1 MRTHRERWIAVSLRA
16 WKRVDADNVLGRAAE
31 LAFFFLFS
39 IFPLLIVLTTILGLV
54 STGQQMRAH
63 LWQYL
68 GTMLP
73 TSAYDLVSQELQNLI
88 QASGGGK
95 LSFGIVLTI
104 ASASS
109 GMIALMEGFNAAYRV
124 REERSWLHQRL
135 LAIVLTMALDLF
147 TTCALA
153 LFLYGD
159 RLGSFIANQAGLEG
173 LFQNVW
179 QILQWPVL
187 ILLVLFSL
195 ALVYRF
201 APDVPHQKWRSVF
214 PGAAAAV
221 VIWIAASAMLRVYLR
236 FFNTYSNVYGSLG
249 AVMILML
256 WLYLFGIAIL
266 IGAEVNAILR
276 ETALGDSASQ
286 AAVPETAR

>member
-1 MRTHRERWIAVSLRA
+1 MRVWNRA
-16 WKRVDADNVLGRAAE
+16 NADNILGRAGE
-31 LAFFFLFS
+31 LAYFFLFS
-39 IFPLLIVLTTILGLV
+39 IFPLLIVFTTILGFV
-54 STGQQMRAH
+54 STGIEMRVH
-63 LWQYL
+63 LWTYL
-68 GTMLP
+68 GTVLP
-73 TSAYDLVSQELQNLI
+73 TSAYDLVTTEI
-88 QASGGGK
+88 QKVIDASGGGK
-95 LSFGIVLTI
+95 LSFGIILSL

-109 GMIALMEGFNAAYRV
+109 GMAALMEGCNAAYRV
-124 REERSWLHQRL
+124 VERRSWLHQRWI
-135 LAIVLTMALDLF
+135 AIVLTVALDLF
-147 TTCALA
+147 TIAALA

-173 LFQNVW
+173 LFQTVW
-179 QILQWPVL
+179 LILQWPVL
-187 ILLVLFSL
+187 VLLVLFSL

-201 APDVPHQKWRSVF
+201 GPDVPHQKWRSVY

-266 IGAEVNAILR
+266 IGAEVNAVLEETDGTLR
-276 ETALGDSASQ
+276 EE
-286 AAVPETAR
+286 VPEITG